1 MFPYFYE
8 TKTIENGELILQ
20 NLPFVNGD
28 RVDIILLKH
37 TKKSNYSLRGTDF
50 NYINPTEPVA
60 ENDWEALQ

>member
-8 TKTIENGELILQ
+8 TKTVENGELILQ

-28 RVDIILLKH
+28 KVDIILLKH
-37 TKKSNYSLRGTDF
+37 SKKNNYSLRGTDF
-50 NYINPTEPVA
+50 KYVNPTEPVA